1 MRNASLLLGAAA
13 ILIGCGGG
21 APPPAAATAATLSE
35 PGSQRVAEPTIAGE
49 IQGLSKDEIRGY
61 KEGRAMRFGRAAE
74 KNHNPSPYFLLKYRS
89 ELGLFDEQTVPAK
102 AILDRERA
110 IASRLGK
117 DLLEN
122 QGKLEQLLNNPAG
135 SRDDEVAAL
144 VREIARIQGEIR
156 LVHLQSD
163 VAAKKLLNSEQQV
176 QYDAIRSYDPDED
189 GRDAMT
195 DDGVCATRP

>member
-35 PGSQRVAEPTIAGE
+35 PGSQRAAEPTIAGE

-135 SRDDEVAAL
+135 SHDDEVAAL

-163 VAAKKLLNSEQQV
+163 VAAKKLLSSEQQV

>member
-1 MRNASLLLGAAA
+1 MKTASLLLISASL
-13 ILIGCGGG
+13 LIGCGGS
-21 APPPAAATAATLSE
+21 APPPAAATAASLSHS
-35 PGSQRVAEPTIAGE
+35 GSPRGIEAASTDE
-49 IQGLSKDEIRGY
+49 IQALSKDEIRGY

-89 ELGLFDEQTVPAK
+89 ELALFDEQLVPAK
-102 AILDRERA
+102 AILDRERSQ
-110 IASRLGK
+110 ASSLGK
-117 DLLEN
+117 DLLAG
-122 QGKLEQLLNNPAG
+122 QAKLEALLDNVNG

-156 LVHLQSD
+156 LVHLQAD
-163 VAAKKLLNSEQQV
+163 VAAKKLLNSDQQV
-176 QYDAIRSYDPDED
+176 QYDSIRSYDPDED

>member
-1 MRNASLLLGAAA
+1 MRTASLLIGTAAL
-13 ILIGCGGG
+13 LIGCGGSS
-21 APPPAAATAATLSE
+21 PPPAAATAASLSDR
-35 PGSQRVAEPTIAGE
+35 GSQRAAEATIDRE

-61 KEGRAMRFGRAAE
+61 KEGRAMRLGRAAE
-74 KNHNPSPYFLLKYRS
+74 KNHNPSPYFLLKYKS

-102 AILDRERA
+102 AILDRERT

-117 DLLEN
+117 DLLVN
-122 QGKLEQLLNNPAG
+122 QGKLEQLLGNPAG
-135 SRDDEVAAL
+135 SHDDEVAAL

-176 QYDAIRSYDPDED
+176 QYDALRSYDPDED